1 MLMISV
7 ASQSGARILF
17 YALFVAPF
25 CYAAATVFVLPIFWF
40 VPRARQPSLVVGA
53 IWGGLAAWLAAL
65 VVSPSLREWLR
76 WEVFSGFVFAGG
88 AAGISYAYLARSLGA
103 SPSRVRK

>member
-1 MLMISV
+1 MSVAFRETLRPLAIAPLVGLAVLMISV

-53 IWGGLAAWLAAL
+53 IWGGLAA
-65 VVSPSLREWLR
+65 
-76 WEVFSGFVFAGG
+76 
-88 AAGISYAYLARSLGA
+88 
-103 SPSRVRK
+103 